1 MERFVQLH
9 LLTAYPPANL
19 NRDDLGRPK
28 TALVGGAERLR
39 VSSQSLKRAWR
50 TSDVFRQ
57 FKESSMGKRTKRVGE
72 EYIFPELSK
81 VFPEEE
87 AIAWVRD
94 VLEVYGEVDSAGK
107 EENKKRDIYL
117 KQLVF
122 ISPEEIKTLTTFVET
137 LIQSQNTEPSEEI
150 KEILDLRAA
159 RDKAKGNTKK
169 KKHSQLIEQ
178 LKHHLLIPTPKAVDI
193 GLFGRMLAS
202 SPSYNVEAACQVAHA
217 ITVHKVAVE
226 DDFYTAV
233 DDLNRGEEDVGAGH
247 MGDTEFGAGLFYLY
261 LCIDRRLL
269 LENLGGDT
277 DLARRTL
284 SALIESAAT
293 VAPTG
298 KQNSFGSRARASYIL
313 CEKGD
318 TQPRNLSVAFLKPA
332 EAHGDGLLAN
342 AIAALEDERD
352 RLDQAYGDGD
362 ADAKVMD
369 TVKREGSLHDVIA
382 YATEDLEND

>member
-277 DLARRTL
+277 GLAKRTL
-284 SALIESAAT
+284 AALIESAAT

>member
-50 TSDVFRQ
+50 TSDVFSD
-57 FKESSMGKRTKRVGE
+57 KLNGNIGTRTKRLGE
-72 EYIFPELSK
+72 EIFNQLIAGGIAEKKARDWARKIANVFGKLKKSK
-81 VFPEEE
+81 
-87 AIAWVRD
+87 D
-94 VLEVYGEVDSAGK
+94 DGSVDALHI
-107 EENKKRDIYL
+107 E
-117 KQLVF
+117 QLAH
-122 ISPEEIKTLTTFVET
+122 ISPEELAAID
-137 LIQSQNTEPSEEI
+137 
-150 KEILDLRAA
+150 DLVKRMIDSGEAPTDDDLKLLRKQKSAA
-159 RDKAKGNTKK
+159 
-169 KKHSQLIEQ
+169 
-178 LKHHLLIPTPKAVDI
+178 DI
-193 GLFGRMLAS
+193 ALFGRMLADD
-202 SPSYNVEAACQVAHA
+202 PGFNTEAACQVAHA

-269 LENLGGDT
+269 LDNLGGDT
-277 DLARRTL
+277 TLAKRTL
-284 SALIESAAT
+284 ATLIESAAT

-318 TQPRNLSVAFLKPA
+318 AQPRNLSVAFLKPA
-332 EAHGDGLLAN
+332 EAHGDGLLTN
-342 AIAALEDERD
+342 AITALEDERN

-369 TVKREGSLHDVIA
+369 TVKREGSLQDVIA

>member
-1 MERFVQLH
+1 MKRFVQLH

-57 FKESSMGKRTKRVGE
+57 FEESSMGKRTKRVGE
-72 EYIFPELSK
+72 KYIFPELSK
-81 VFPEEE
+81 VIPEEE

-94 VLEVYGEVDSAGK
+94 ILEVYGEVDSAGTD
-107 EENKKRDIYL
+107 ENKTRDIYL

-122 ISPEEIKTLTTFVET
+122 VSPEEVKTLSTFVENLT
-137 LIQSQNTEPSEEI
+137 QSQNADPSEEI
-150 KEILDLRAA
+150 KEILNLRAA

-169 KKHSQLIEQ
+169 KKHSQLIDQ
-178 LKHHLLIPTPKAVDI
+178 LKQHLLIPTPKAVDI

-342 AIAALEDERD
+342 AIAALEDERN

-369 TVKREGSLHDVIA
+369 TVKREGSLQDVIA

>member
-50 TSDVFRQ
+50 TSDVFSD
-57 FKESSMGKRTKRVGE
+57 KLDGNIGTRTKRLGE
-72 EYIFPELSK
+72 EIF
-81 VFPEEE
+81 
-87 AIAWVRD
+87 
-94 VLEVYGEVDSAGK
+94 
-107 EENKKRDIYL
+107 N
-117 KQLVF
+117 QLVAGGIAEKKARDWARKIANVF
-122 ISPEEIKTLTTFVET
+122 GKLKKSKDDGSVDALHIEQLAHISPEEQAAIDDLVRR
-137 LIQSQNTEPSEEI
+137 LIDTGEAPSDD
-150 KEILDLRAA
+150 DLKLLRKQKSAA
-159 RDKAKGNTKK
+159 
-169 KKHSQLIEQ
+169 
-178 LKHHLLIPTPKAVDI
+178 DI
-193 GLFGRMLAS
+193 ALFGRMLADD
-202 SPSYNVEAACQVAHA
+202 PGFNTEAACQVAHA

-269 LENLGGDT
+269 LDNLGGDA
-277 DLARRTL
+277 DLAKRTF

-318 TQPRNLSVAFLKPA
+318 AQPRNLSVAFLKPA
-332 EAHGDGLLAN
+332 EAYGDGLLAN
-342 AIAALEDERD
+342 AVTALEDERN

-362 ADAKVMD
+362 ADARVMD
-369 TVKREGSLHDVIA
+369 AVKGEGGLQDVIA

>member
-50 TSDVFRQ
+50 TSDVFAD
-57 FKESSMGKRTKRVGE
+57 KLDGNIGTRTKRLGAE
-72 EYIFPELSK
+72 
-81 VFPEEE
+81 VFNQLVAGGVAEKK
-87 AIAWVRD
+87 ARDWARKIANVF
-94 VLEVYGEVDSAGK
+94 GK
-107 EENKKRDIYL
+107 L
-117 KQLVF
+117 KQAKEDGGTEALHIEQLAH
-122 ISPEEIKTLTTFVET
+122 ISPEEQAAIDELVRR
-137 LIQSQNTEPSEEI
+137 LIATGEAPTDD
-150 KEILDLRAA
+150 DLKLLRRQKSAA
-159 RDKAKGNTKK
+159 
-169 KKHSQLIEQ
+169 
-178 LKHHLLIPTPKAVDI
+178 DI
-193 GLFGRMLAS
+193 ALFGRMLADK
-202 SPSYNVEAACQVAHA
+202 PRCNTEAACQVAHA
-217 ITVHKVAVE
+217 ITVHKVVVE

-277 DLARRTL
+277 DLAKRTL
-284 SALIESAAT
+284 AALIESAAT

-298 KQNSFGSRARASYIL
+298 KQNSFASRARASYIL

-318 TQPRNLSVAFLKPA
+318 AQPRNLSVAFLKPT

-352 RLDQAYGDGD
+352 RLDQAYGDAD

-369 TVKREGSLHDVIA
+369 TVKSEGSLQDVIA
-382 YATEDLEND
+382 YASGDLEND